1 MLSDSDIEKSVKTVM
16 ENIVPAVNDRTWLV
30 EYLYKHKIG
39 NRLPRGKKFNF
50 YRGIENQS
58 QWSRVF
64 KILCQG
70 KASCRASLADHLN
83 CSMNLRPKAAQ
94 NPQSI

>member
-1 MLSDSDIEKSVKTVM
+1 MRNLLRRSFCAGKAWHKKIASINSPVTGVMLALLLGI
-16 ENIVPAVNDRTWLV
+16 
-30 EYLYKHKIG
+30 
-39 NRLPRGKKFNF
+39 NF
-50 YRGIENQS
+50 LKNL
-58 QWSRVF
+58 RVF